1 MKQHVKKREDNDTHV
16 FFRET
21 PRRTVIR
28 GEGIYFYDSQGKRYI
43 DGSGGPMVV
52 NIGHGVK
59 EIADAAAHQMEQ
71 LAYIH
76 SMTYLTEPIQKL
88 AKKIT
93 SLTPK
98 SLNKV
103 FFVSGG
109 SEGTESAIKLA
120 CQYHL
125 ERGEPTKHK
134 VISRWMSYH
143 GNTLGALSASGFV
156 YRRKKFQSLL
166 LDFPH
171 IPPAYCYRCWY
182 NKEYPSCDLA
192 CARELER
199 AIQKAGA
206 ATISAFIAEPI
217 GGSAIGSVPAPK
229 GYFEIIREICD
240 KYNVLFIA
248 DEVQTGFGRTGKN
261 FGIEHWDVTPDMII
275 CAKGMSSGYAP
286 IGAVI
291 TTEEIQSTFTN
302 EGFRHGFTFGGI
314 PISCAIADAV
324 LEYMTKY
331 DLIAKAAVRGKQLL
345 KQLCSLRDHP
355 SVGDVRGKGL
365 LTGIEF
371 VQNKETKEPFNP
383 SLNFSYRFQEILLR
397 NGLSVYPIHAFLDG
411 ERGDH
416 VQVAPPFIVTSSQVN
431 EIVAILD
438 QSLVQIESSLQ

>member
-1 MKQHVKKREDNDTHV
+1 MTENSNGLENKDTHV

-28 GEGIYFYDSQGKRYI
+28 GEGIYFYDSEGKRYI

-59 EIADAAAHQMEQ
+59 EIAEAAKHQMEQ

-88 AKKIT
+88 AHKIT

-125 ERGEPTKHK
+125 ERGDPTKHK

-182 NKEYPSCDLA
+182 NKEYPSCELT
-192 CARELER
+192 CAWELER
-199 AIQKAGA
+199 SIQKAGA
-206 ATISAFIAEPI
+206 ENISAFIAEPV
-217 GGSAIGSVPAPK
+217 GGSAIGSVPAPE

-248 DEVQTGFGRTGKN
+248 DEVQTGFGRTGKMW
-261 FGIEHWDVTPDMII
+261 GSDTMGLKPDAMTVGK
-275 CAKGMSSGYAP
+275 AMGGGYP
-286 IGAVI
+286 ISAAI
-291 TTEEIQSTFTN
+291 FTEEVAEAFNDKDPQAWWQPLTFSGNPLGCAAASTVIDIIHTDNVPDKTVKMGRFW
-302 EGFRHGFTFGGI
+302 
-314 PISCAIADAV
+314 
-324 LEYMTKY
+324 TK
-331 DLIAKAAVRGKQLL
+331 K
-345 KQLCSLRDHP
+345 
-355 SVGDVRGKGL
+355 
-365 LTGIEF
+365 
-371 VQNKETKEPFNP
+371 
-383 SLNFSYRFQEILLR
+383 FQT
-397 NGLSVYPIHAFLDG
+397 
-411 ERGDH
+411 
-416 VQVAPPFIVTSSQVN
+416 QQ
-431 EIVAILD
+431 
-438 QSLVQIESSLQ
+438 

>member
-1 MKQHVKKREDNDTHV
+1 MTSHNSKGSTNKDTHV
-16 FFRET
+16 FFRQT
-21 PRRTVIR
+21 PKRTIIR
-28 GEGIYFYDSQGKRYI
+28 GEGIYFYDSEGNRYI

-59 EIADAAAHQMEQ
+59 EIAQVAAQQMEQ

-76 SMTYLTEPIQKL
+76 SMIYLTEPIQKL
-88 AKKIT
+88 AQKIT
-93 SLTPK
+93 SLTPQ

-109 SEGTESAIKLA
+109 SEGTETAIKLA

-125 ERGEPTKHK
+125 ERGQPTKHK
-134 VISRWMSYH
+134 IISRWMSYH

-156 YRRKKFQSLL
+156 YRRKKFRSLL

-182 NKEYPSCDLA
+182 NKEYPSCDLT
-192 CARELER
+192 CAWELER
-199 AIQKAGA
+199 TIKDTGA
-206 ATISAFIAEPI
+206 ENISAFIAEPI
-217 GGSAIGSVPAPK
+217 GGSAIGSVPAPE

-261 FGIEHWDVTPDMII
+261 FGIEHWNAIPDMII

-291 TTEEIQSTFTN
+291 TTDEIQSTFTN

-314 PISCAIADAV
+314 PISCAIGYAV
-324 LEYMTKY
+324 LEYMTKHN
-331 DLIAKAAVRGKQLL
+331 LIAKAAERGKHLL
-345 KQLCSLRDHP
+345 KQLNTLQGHP

-365 LTGIEF
+365 LAGIEF
-371 VQNKETKEPFNP
+371 VKNKETKEPFNP
-383 SLNFSYRFQEILLR
+383 AMNFSYKLQEILLQK
-397 NGLSVYPIHAFLDG
+397 GLSIYPIHAFLDG
-411 ERGDH
+411 VRGDH
-416 VQVAPPFIVTSSQVN
+416 IQIAPPFIVTPSQID
-431 EIVAILD
+431 EIIAILD
-438 QSLVQIESSLQ
+438 RSFDEIEKK

>member
-1 MKQHVKKREDNDTHV
+1 MNNAKFVNTRARDKKQEEIIMKQPVNERETADTHV

-28 GEGIYFYDSQGKRYI
+28 GEGIYFYDSEGKRYI

-59 EIADAAAHQMEQ
+59 AIADAASRQMEQ

-88 AKKIT
+88 ATKIT

-171 IPPAYCYRCWY
+171 IPQLSLSDK
-182 NKEYPSCDLA
+182 NSV
-192 CARELER
+192 
-199 AIQKAGA
+199 
-206 ATISAFIAEPI
+206 IA
-217 GGSAIGSVPAPK
+217 
-229 GYFEIIREICD
+229 
-240 KYNVLFIA
+240 
-248 DEVQTGFGRTGKN
+248 
-261 FGIEHWDVTPDMII
+261 
-275 CAKGMSSGYAP
+275 SS
-286 IGAVI
+286 
-291 TTEEIQSTFTN
+291 ST
-302 EGFRHGFTFGGI
+302 
-314 PISCAIADAV
+314 
-324 LEYMTKY
+324 
-331 DLIAKAAVRGKQLL
+331 
-345 KQLCSLRDHP
+345 
-355 SVGDVRGKGL
+355 GL
-365 LTGIEF
+365 L
-371 VQNKETKEPFNP
+371 PFKASHN
-383 SLNFSYRFQEILLR
+383 
-397 NGLSVYPIHAFLDG
+397 
-411 ERGDH
+411 
-416 VQVAPPFIVTSSQVN
+416 
-431 EIVAILD
+431 
-438 QSLVQIESSLQ
+438 